1 MFERW
6 KHFLVVAVVGI
17 AATTGLPADRAFAQQ
32 RGPLAWADLD
42 RDGTITRQEFDE
54 ARVKRF
60 ERLDTDKDGVVTREE
75 FMAVD
80 APAFARLDRNKDGKI
95 TPDEMPRRRGGR

>member
-6 KHFLVVAVVGI
+6 NRFVFVAVSGV
-17 AATTGLPADRAFAQQ
+17 AAAAGLPADPAFAQP
-32 RGPLAWADLD
+32 RGPLGWADVD

-54 ARVKRF
+54 VRAKRF
-60 ERLDTDKDGVVTREE
+60 ERLDTNKDGVVTREE

-80 APAFARLDRNKDGKI
+80 APAFERLDRNKDGKI
-95 TPDEMPRRRGGR
+95 TPEEMPRRRGGR